1 MQMETVPAGF
11 TQVTVTFEQ
20 DDEVLATLQ
29 IPYDGTVTEE
39 EVPDIEPD
47 ALGCL
52 LDVPH
57 IFQCIQKTM
66 ARAFLDAEG
75 RRHIGDRH
83 IAALHDV
90 LEYLQPPLKGQDA
103 GRV

>member
-1 MQMETVPAGF
+1 
-11 TQVTVTFEQ
+11 
-20 DDEVLATLQ
+20 
-29 IPYDGTVTEE
+29 
-39 EVPDIEPD
+39 
-47 ALGCL
+47 
-52 LDVPH
+52 
-57 IFQCIQKTM
+57 M

>member
-1 MQMETVPAGF
+1 MPEVARLFGGF
-11 TQVTVTFEQ
+11 GQLLKIGPRKIPHLDPGHNPFR
-20 DDEVLATLQ
+20 Q
-29 IPYDGTVTEE
+29 IPQPSRQGIV
-39 EVPDIEPD
+39 

-83 IAALHDV
+83 VAALHDV